1 MVGLV
6 LEKSEECVC
15 FTNKAWLW
23 RFKVGVVFVGRAAGH
38 SDRHAMQAASFCD
51 EVSGSA
57 AGTDAYRAE
66 LEL

>member
-1 MVGLV
+1 M
-6 LEKSEECVC
+6 C